1 MPHLS
6 DLHLHLHYDGHFSLM
21 VTAEGALAFHSL
33 LVFASGPTSGM
44 SPRHKSLSHFA
55 GALPSTL
62 IRACSI
68 EKAAEKQEA
77 ARWLLI
83 KPHPKNSVATLGVS
97 GSLYIVFSERP
108 AKLVNITFEEQ

>member
-1 MPHLS
+1 
-6 DLHLHLHYDGHFSLM
+6 M

-108 AKLVNITFEEQ
+108 AKLVNITFEEQWIKLEKEGN